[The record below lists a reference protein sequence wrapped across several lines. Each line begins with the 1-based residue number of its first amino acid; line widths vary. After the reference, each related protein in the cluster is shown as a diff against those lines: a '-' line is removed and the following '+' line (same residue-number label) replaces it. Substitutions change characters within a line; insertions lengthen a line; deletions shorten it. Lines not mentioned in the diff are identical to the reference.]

1 MVASVLVA
9 AGVDVVVQEE
19 AVAAA
24 VEVIDGLAR
33 LSMKMTVHVM

>member
-1 MVASVLVA
+1 MAASVLVVV
-9 AGVDVVVQEE
+9 GVGVSVEEE

-33 LSMKMTVHVM
+33 LSMKMTVHAM